1 MLWSEIFPCVFD
13 ISCFRFL
20 VFLGAPFAFVA
31 HLCTDR
37 ATLADRCPP
46 HVPHRQKPY
55 SARNYWK
62 KIILLSISVNHIH
75 ACPIVFGFFS
85 HVSAGQVELVQER
98 GVSETGSWVPL
109 FFTKSLK
116 LSLTASLARKK
127 LIVRIIYRCPPAQDL
142 T

>member
-1 MLWSEIFPCVFD
+1 MTKKCWLTNLCRKEHVLVMLISILLWSAIFPCVFD

-62 KIILLSISVNHIH
+62 KIILLSISVDHIYD
-75 ACPIVFGFFS
+75 FFLRLF
-85 HVSAGQVELVQER
+85 QLKYLLVVVQWTMSTEHR
-98 GVSETGSWVPL
+98 TWQKMYAKNEFIL
-109 FFTKSLK
+109 
-116 LSLTASLARKK
+116 
-127 LIVRIIYRCPPAQDL
+127 
-142 T
+142 